1 MGEMF
6 DCAKSPQSYAQ
17 FSLKLVDNDI
27 RVPVAEQPSIPLPK
41 QTSSLDR
48 RRATQFLHLQLDTSK
63 SELQKKRRYFFV
75 SDSPKAEGP
84 PPARQNLVSNLSSLA
99 HSPFMAIDWRGA
111 GAKSRRAF
119 GHGRNLEC
127 QSDL

>member
-27 RVPVAEQPSIPLPK
+27 RVPVAEQPPIPLPK

-48 RRATQFLHLQLDTSK
+48 RRATQFQHLQLDTSK
-63 SELQKKRRYFFV
+63 SELQKNVATFPSATRRRL
-75 SDSPKAEGP
+75 KARPRAPEFCFKP
-84 PPARQNLVSNLSSLA
+84 LLARSYSLHGNRLV
-99 HSPFMAIDWRGA
+99 
-111 GAKSRRAF
+111 RRWSK
-119 GHGRNLEC
+119 GRNEHLGMNEI
-127 QSDL
+127 SNASRT

>member
-63 SELQKKRRYFFV
+63 SELQKNVATFSSATRRRLKARPPRARILFQT
-75 SDSPKAEGP
+75 SPRSLIVPSWQSIGAALGQSRDEHLGMDEI
-84 PPARQNLVSNLSSLA
+84 SNA
-99 HSPFMAIDWRGA
+99 
-111 GAKSRRAF
+111 SRT
-119 GHGRNLEC
+119 
-127 QSDL
+127 